1 MNPDILRVRLA
12 KISGDTWAET
22 DCGYMEIT
30 QLNAKTEE
38 LGEYS
43 AVIFENRGGIPRR
56 IATSMIYRWPRKTR
70 GIWDLVGEILERRK
84 ITMR

>member
-1 MNPDILRVRLA
+1 MHDTLRVQLTKVSA
-12 KISGDTWAET
+12 ATGAHT

-30 QLNAKTEE
+30 QINDKSEE

-43 AVIFENRGGIPRR
+43 AVIFENRGGISKR
-56 IATSMIYRWPRKTR
+56 IGSSLIYRWPRKTR

-84 ITMR
+84 NVQQ